1 MSRSHDVDVLA
12 VQRDG
17 ALVNALAGRGDLHD
31 VADDPVARMLVAW
44 VESID
49 AGLDD
54 GRSWVVP
61 EQERTPVP
69 PDRRRGRAGL
79 VAGVTAAVLVVSSG
93 AAAAVTGD
101 ALAIVRAP
109 IEVLGR
115 VNPFVGGQE
124 ETKDAKSGLPE
135 AASPVAGPNKL
146 LADAQRALAQGDV
159 TEAAR
164 LLAQA
169 QGLLGDATNPGQQHR
184 IDKLTAQLG
193 SGNQGKGKDVNQG
206 KSKDANQGKSKDAN
220 QGKSKDANQGKSKDV
235 DQGKSKDVDQGKSKD
250 VDQGKSK
257 DVDQGTG
264 TTQEP
269 GTATSGNQGKQS
281 TRAHG
286 SEKPGGS
293 SDATK
298 VKPGGEPATS
308 PGEDRSGQKT

>member
-1 MSRSHDVDVLA
+1 MARSHDVDVLA

-17 ALVNALAGRGDLHD
+17 ALVNALAVRGDLHD

-44 VESID
+44 VESVD

-54 GRSWVVP
+54 SRPWLMP

-193 SGNQGKGKDVNQG
+193 SGNQGKGKDVDQG
-206 KSKDANQGKSKDAN
+206 KG
-220 QGKSKDANQGKSKDV
+220 KDV
-235 DQGKSKDVDQGKSKD
+235 DQGKGKDVDQGKGKD
-250 VDQGKSK
+250 VDRGKGK
-257 DVDQGTG
+257 DVNQGTG

-308 PGEDRSGQKT
+308 TGEDKSGQKT